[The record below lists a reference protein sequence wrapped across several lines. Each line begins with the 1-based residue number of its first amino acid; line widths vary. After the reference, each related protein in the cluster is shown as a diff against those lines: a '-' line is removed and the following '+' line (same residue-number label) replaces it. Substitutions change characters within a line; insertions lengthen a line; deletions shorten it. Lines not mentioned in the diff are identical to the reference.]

1 MSINIG
7 FRNNS
12 YSIDDFTP
20 EESMLVVN
28 TFHNSNAIL
37 VNTDKEAFSNCVMNF
52 RDMYASGLINNKYA
66 IYDIKNMS
74 SIIELSSNIAM
85 NSNIIVRDL
94 IYTTSNLTVFNS
106 NVNCFL
112 KHANDKVRVYDTN
125 KSVAFEVNTD
135 NTSIK
140 NVKIQNTL
148 YVDRI
153 QNYSADKTI
162 DIINPNII
170 GLVIQTFNTEQA
182 ISVKNVFNQYYSSPT
197 ILVNRYDNLAN
208 IMQIGTCNIY
218 RPEIVNQFIIDRKGN
233 VGIGPVHTDARLSIS
248 QLEDNPLIIKYKGNN
263 NGDIFNLMANG
274 SIGVGISE
282 PKALMHIS
290 RSDDLKDD
298 LIRKDPIIQ
307 LDIQYNGLSNI
318 SYASN
323 IQTLVNKTNLAG
335 ALDVNVNIVKIDN
348 VEKINTSNYYNSFYL
363 GNTETQERY
372 RNITL
377 QTSNIKLRIADD
389 SIMNLLGLNTNIYRS
404 ENVIYY
410 HSNMYAY
417 ERPSAYSYLAYDT
430 GSYSLNVESST
441 RTSNF
446 VRNHLYNYGIIVMS
460 KDTYNYSGYV
470 ADQNNPRYNADRF
483 VNIPLQYSNPNG
495 IFDSSFDNVT
505 TSNFIHNIYF
515 NINVL
520 MEDIN
525 HKINYKLNTNMQ
537 TYNPP
542 YFMYLTSNS
551 VAKGGISGYGCL
563 SLGSLDMSSNKYV
576 LYADGTSF
584 LQRAEINEVFSSNQT
599 INFNNVNISNIN
611 VIHCSSNIV
620 NHAYI
625 NNAYISNVSVVN
637 QICSNLETSNLVVQ
651 TVDSSYFK
659 MSKGFVNYNTYL
671 SVTNTLSGAQINND
685 TLVKFSSHNNLSNGN
700 PYFKNYKALTITN
713 DANTGG
719 LGIYNRVNPSLAI
732 VGYDGSIPYL
742 NLSRGSTEYF
752 VRIHNRSF
760 GTILTDNTD
769 IFEICCD
776 NISDN
781 ANRINFY
788 TTKSTQPQPSFINHI
803 KKYNLLTFGELHN
816 VCINCTNNMSLQSD
830 SSSPSLTSF
839 TNGTNKIA
847 LGYPYGII
855 SGAQF
860 PINDWPKYFDN
871 NICSMTNDNNQYA
884 PYMLNVFGN
893 MGVFSIHGKT
903 MMTIV
908 ADNGKV
914 RDPLV
919 ETIKMIVGG
928 DIQSTGNVDC
938 LKLNQS
944 SDSNIKT
951 DLKVIENALQK
962 VNAITGYTYTNTL
975 TSDRQAGLIAQ
986 EVQQVLPEVVGKNND
1001 GIHTLAYG
1009 NIVGLLV
1016 ESIKDLSKKFD
1027 IIERRLSSLED
1038 KMNT

>member
-12 YSIDDFTP
+12 YSTGHFTP
-20 EESMLVVN
+20 DESRLEVN

-37 VNTDKEAFSNCVMNF
+37 VNTDNEAFSNCVVNF
-52 RDMYASGLINNKYA
+52 RNVYASGLINNKYT
-66 IYDIKNMS
+66 IYDIKNRS
-74 SIIELSSNIAM
+74 SIIELSSNIVM

-94 IYTTSNLTVFNS
+94 IYTASNLTVFNS

-153 QNYSADKTI
+153 QNYSADKSI

-218 RPEIVNQFIIDRKGN
+218 RPDIVNQFILDRKGN
-233 VGIGPVHTDARLSIS
+233 VGIGPVQPDARLTIS
-248 QLEDNPLIIKYKGNN
+248 QLEENPLIIKYKGKND
-263 NGDIFNLMANG
+263 GDIFNLMANG
-274 SIGVGISE
+274 SVGVGISE

-290 RSDDLKDD
+290 RIDDLKDD

-323 IQTLVNKTNLAG
+323 IKTLLNKTNLAG
-335 ALDVNVNIVKIDN
+335 VLDTNLQIFRIDN
-348 VEKINTSNYYNSFYL
+348 DNIITTSNYYNSFYL
-363 GNTETQERY
+363 GNTEIQQRY
-372 RNITL
+372 ANVIYE
-377 QTSNIKLRIADD
+377 TSNINLRIAND
-389 SIMNLLGLNTNIYRS
+389 SIMKLLGLNTHIYRS

-410 HSNMYAY
+410 QSNMYAY
-417 ERPSAYSYLAYDT
+417 EIPSVYSYSAYDT
-430 GSYSLNVESST
+430 GSYSLNIQSSA

-446 VRNHLYNYGIIVMS
+446 IRNHSYNYGIILMS
-460 KDTYNYSGYV
+460 KDTYNLSGYV
-470 ADQNNPRYNADRF
+470 ADQNNPRYNANRF

-495 IFDSSFDNVT
+495 IFESSFDTVT

-551 VAKGGISGYGCL
+551 VVKGGISGYGCL

-584 LQRAEINEVFSSNQT
+584 LQKAEINEIFSSNKT

-611 VIHCSSNIV
+611 AMHCSSNIV

-625 NNAYISNVSVVN
+625 NNAYLSNVSVVN
-637 QICSNLETSNLVVQ
+637 QICSNLVVQ
-651 TVDSSYFK
+651 TVNSSYCK
-659 MSKGFVNYNTYL
+659 MSQEFINYNTYF
-671 SVTNTLSGAQINND
+671 SVTNTLSGAQATND
-685 TLVKFSSHNNLSNGN
+685 TLVKFSSHNNLSSGN
-700 PYFKNYKALTITN
+700 TYFKNYKALTITN
-713 DANTGG
+713 DANTAGNS
-719 LGIYNRVNPSLAI
+719 IYDRINPSLAI
-732 VGYDGSIPYL
+732 VGYNNSMPYL
-742 NLSRGSTEYF
+742 NLTRGSTEYF
-752 VRIHNRSF
+752 VRIHNRDF
-760 GTILTDNTD
+760 GEIGTENTD

-788 TTKSTQPQPSFINHI
+788 ANETTQPQPSFINHI
-803 KKYNLLTFGELHN
+803 KKYNLLTFGEVHN
-816 VCINCTNNMSLQSD
+816 VCINCTNNQSLQAD
-830 SSSPSLTSF
+830 SRYASASTF

-855 SGAQF
+855 SSTQYASAYAAY
-860 PINDWPKYFDN
+860 DWPKLFDN
-871 NICSMTNDNNQYA
+871 VICSMTNESNKYA
-884 PYMLNVFGN
+884 QYMLNVFGN

-903 MMTIV
+903 MMTIAV
-908 ADNGKV
+908 DDGKV
-914 RDPLV
+914 RNSLAEKIRMEV
-919 ETIKMIVGG
+919 YG
-928 DIQSTGNVDC
+928 DIYSTGNVDC
-938 LKLNQS
+938 VKLNQY

-975 TSDRQAGLIAQ
+975 TSNRDAGLIAQ

-1016 ESIKDLSKKFD
+1016 ESIKDLSKKMD
-1027 IIERRLSSLED
+1027 IIERRLSSLEC
-1038 KMNT
+1038 KMNAM